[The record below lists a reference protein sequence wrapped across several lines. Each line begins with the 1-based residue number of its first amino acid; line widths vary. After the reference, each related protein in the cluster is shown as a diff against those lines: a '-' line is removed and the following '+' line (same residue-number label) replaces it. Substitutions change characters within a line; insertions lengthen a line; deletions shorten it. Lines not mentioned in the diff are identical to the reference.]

1 MEITENKNDDIK
13 IRGVKVGN
21 DKLLPVNS
29 HLMRNVFFS
38 IIVGQPGSGKS
49 SLWQNLL
56 TKYYKNIFDRI
67 YLFTGSIHTL
77 PDALLNKLSPRRV
90 YDKIDVA
97 SLQKI
102 VDKTKETQ
110 ERTLLILDDNIADIN
125 GNKELKSL
133 IKKIVFNRRHIPM
146 YVMLVSQKLREIPL
160 SIRQMADSIF
170 FFNFQNRKEVDALY
184 DDFIQ
189 SLERDEY
196 KDLIKYML
204 DKNDTGFDF
213 LYINRHKRDKFY
225 RNFNLLEF
233 KKEE

>member
-1 MEITENKNDDIK
+1 MEITEKKNDDIK
-13 IRGVKVGN
+13 IKGVMVGN
-21 DKLLPVNS
+21 DKLLPVNN

-90 YDKIDVA
+90 FDKIDVKT
-97 SLQKI
+97 LERI
-102 VDKTKETQ
+102 VEKTKETQ
-110 ERTLLILDDNIADIN
+110 DRTLLILDDNIADIN
-125 GNKELKSL
+125 SNKELKSL

-160 SIRQMADSIF
+160 PIRQMADSLF

-189 SLERDEY
+189 SLDRDEY
-196 KDLIKYML
+196 KDLIRYML
-204 DKNDTGFDF
+204 DKNESGHDM
-213 LYINRHKRDKFY
+213 LYINRHKKDKFY

-233 KKEE
+233 IREE